1 MTKSE
6 LVKKVAAELKD
17 VTKGDVKIV
26 IDTIFSS
33 MSKALVSGDK
43 IEIRGFA
50 SFKVKKR
57 NARMGRNPKTGE
69 SVEITAKRI
78 PYFKVGKDL
87 KERVN
92 KFLK

>member
-1 MTKSE
+1 MTKSD

-43 IEIRGFA
+43 IEIRGFG

-57 NARMGRNPKTGE
+57 NARMGRNPKTGQA
-69 SVEITAKRI
+69 VEITAKRI